1 MLHDSATQARPRRV
15 ACGNAHSLLLLRAE
29 GDQDAEERMQV
40 LGWGNNRHNALG
52 LRRAA
57 DKSDASKSEKVNGIF
72 ELTSRAFEEASR
84 KQTHRAFEEGDPGK
98 KKLQASRHVVEVACG
113 SNHSAIL
120 EALEPISAAAAEQ
133 PVLVKSRLLTCGNGA
148 NGQLGH
154 GETSKDDDLPQP
166 AEVKFPMDRAG
177 QLVVQRV
184 CCGADHTFA
193 IVNIVRASFT
203 DVGRL
208 FAWGLGSYGALGIGS
223 WVDCF
228 TPTEVWFPDDDAEA
242 QRRQTL
248 VYQVAAGTK
257 HSVALTTKGQVFT
270 WGHGGHGRLGLGQ
283 AKVRGQNSY
292 SAEFIPRQ
300 VLSLQGLKVTYVA
313 AGEAHSAAVDQLG
326 GLYTWGQGS
335 FGRCGHGVGTDM
347 PSPARVESLSGLSM
361 SQVALGLMHSVT
373 MSVKGQLYT
382 WGKGPATGFDV
393 EDVITTP
400 RQVKL
405 ESRDPVYQI
414 AAGPLHTVVLMQ
426 TGDVLYFGSGTDGR
440 LPYRNTFDGSLEDVA
455 SPTLLKPPDLKVKA
469 WAAEKTKARGQS
481 REASWWPS
489 RLCCGSSSSAVL
501 TGTGEVPPGGMAMEN
516 LWLWGDR
523 KISGVGDVSELIEKM
538 EEDVEST
545 IIDTN
550 GDCWLPVPLKTGVRC
565 RTVRMVAM
573 GHDHCLIVTAD
584 SLMYSWGNGS
594 KGQLG
599 TGSMQAA
606 DTPQFITYP
615 TDVLDVAAGEEHS
628 ACLIE
633 GGECFTWGNAAGGRL
648 GLGSCLTDGEQL
660 SPKRVIIDVAEL
672 RVLRSVSCG
681 SQHSALITQ
690 DGRLLTFGTGWFGR
704 LGNGERDNEY
714 VPKLVEMP
722 NTVKEVHCATYH
734 TCIVDSTDRL
744 WVCGR
749 DSALCRD
756 AQNHVLRPILFEPF
770 NQPGEE
776 RCVRSLAAIEQHTLV
791 AAYCLSKKDT
801 IELWVWGKNDR
812 GQLGLPPATAPV
824 IDMPWR
830 LQIPELE
837 EMEER
842 GHMDIDIAQ
851 VATGLH
857 HSMCMAITT
866 DSKGNRQ
873 PLVYSWGSC
882 GSGRLGFEQGTE
894 DKLQMLQ
901 IREMHKGKV
910 SERTQTTGVKHLRI
924 YPPVRVA
931 NRWKKGQ
938 KDGTHHVAAEK
949 PESID
954 KESAKWIDCQQKLF
968 EELPDCKTKALQ
980 DQERKAEKTCK
991 NQLDFICQLWNKPS
1005 SGSEVSEYTL
1015 RQLRKDIEVEY
1026 LRTLNALQM
1035 SGSGDGPQMEKLQWV
1050 KTDIDVKKRLL
1061 KFEELL
1067 WILQQQ
1073 PVYMASLSEI
1083 LRKNSVEDEE
1093 HQIFRRACERIFHDL
1108 HEPRT
1113 LHLCKATLKLIM
1125 ESELDL
1131 GRLLTDLFDPIK
1143 SHVTFLIT
1151 QMATHPAFVDGIAF
1165 PILNPE
1171 DETSLMSTIIK
1182 YTMMKKDGETPRLGG
1197 SGEGDVNMVTGVF
1210 VTHLFEYEEL
1220 MQNAERGAHQGTEKN
1235 RYLNFQNELSAFQR
1249 SCVEAS
1255 RGGSEREKDVHAGCI
1270 PNFIRNFV
1278 SQIFQDERAKD
1289 FKMLLVSCFKS
1300 LRHSPAVKGLDSR
1313 DSKICTPIASLV
1325 LGNILASVLEALQ
1338 TPAFSLVVLKIRK
1351 RVFENH
1357 MNRKNA
1363 AKGESDFDRLDVAEL
1378 LLDRV
1383 LYNVQAL
1390 AKVFQRSVHKQMF
1403 QAQFPTKVSQAPK
1416 EEPESRQ
1423 ICDEIRDFTCHVLH
1437 QELME
1442 VMRSSERSGGWMEE
1456 AQDPIAAELATDLY
1470 MSHFTLQNTHVSM
1483 STLDLL
1489 QMANILYRH
1498 RKDMLPPDDPK
1509 DKLAEVLEDVM
1520 TRRQLEKPRKE
1531 DGVLITEETA
1541 EYHQHG
1547 HLWLAQQHGEWH
1559 NFRLKAR
1566 FLETMQGPE
1575 NEPMFC
1581 SISQAPI
1588 PSSLAMEQ
1596 QRSQR
1601 DVKLIQKYT
1610 IPDKDKSVLERM
1622 QLTNEDEPV
1631 EVFEHL
1637 EEILQQLS
1645 GNKKDNDDVKYQIT
1659 GRSWSDLRIGFSK
1672 IQKALQQDIKD
1683 GNASSKMRGLVMDLE
1698 EGKKIIDFIMK
1709 ERGLEADF
1717 MKYIDKSVQRRW
1729 VHYRYLEETSMRNNL
1744 ILKSRESYSTELK
1757 EQVETLQKVLKV
1769 AVECACPTRF
1779 TMAAAQRSEKISFLR
1794 LRRIKQR
1801 IRKTKPTP
1809 GQKIIDTMGS
1819 DENRDSAKLQ
1829 ELKDSIIPIQ
1839 TFSLNQLESKGVVV
1853 RMHDKLP
1860 GKTRKHMSFTFQ
1872 SNGEGFNVQIFLKT
1886 TLLKEFQ
1893 ISREQIEDLEFAN
1906 KTCASSYA
1914 DDFVWM
1920 NGYRLRRLLT
1930 FIVVDNGI

>member
-1 MLHDSATQARPRRV
+1 MLTDSSTQARPRRV

-29 GDQDAEERMQV
+29 GDQDAEEKTQI
-40 LGWGNNRHNALG
+40 LGWGNNRHNPLG
-52 LRRAA
+52 LRRTQ
-57 DKSDASKSEKVNGIF
+57 DKSDTSKTEKVTGISGVT
-72 ELTSRAFEEASR
+72 LRVFEEPPKR
-84 KQTHRAFEEGDPGK
+84 LRAFEEGEATSK
-98 KKLQASRHVVEVACG
+98 KKVHVNRHLVEVACG

-120 EALEPISAAAAEQ
+120 EALEPISAATAEQ
-133 PVLVKSRLLTCGNGA
+133 PILVKSRLLTCGNGA

-154 GETSKDDDLPQP
+154 GETSKDDDLLQP
-166 AEVKFPMDRAG
+166 AEVKFPMVPGG
-177 QLVVQRV
+177 QMVVQRV

-193 IVNIVRASFT
+193 IVNIVRPFLT

-223 WVDCF
+223 WADCY

-248 VYQVAAGTK
+248 IYQVAAGTK
-257 HSVALTTKGQVFT
+257 HSVALTTKGHVFT

-292 SAEFIPRQ
+292 SAEFVPRQ
-300 VLSLQGLKVTYVA
+300 VSSLQGLKVTYIA
-313 AGEAHSAAVDQLG
+313 AGEAHTAAVDQLG

-335 FGRCGHGVGTDM
+335 YGRCGHGLGTDM

-382 WGKGPATGFDV
+382 WGKGPATGFDGV
-393 EDVITTP
+393 DVITTP

-414 AAGPLHTVVLMQ
+414 SAGPLHTVVLMQ
-426 TGDVLYFGSGTDGR
+426 TGDVLYFGSGTEGR
-440 LPYRNTFDGSLEDVA
+440 LPYRNAFDGQQEDVA

-469 WAAEKTKARGQS
+469 WAQEKTKALRQS

-516 LWLWGDR
+516 LWLWGTR
-523 KISGVGDVSELIEKM
+523 EISSVCDLSELIEMM
-538 EEDVEST
+538 EEDSEST

-550 GDCWLPVPLKTGVRC
+550 KDCWLPVPLKTGVRC

-573 GHDHCLIVTAD
+573 GYEHCLIVTAD

-660 SPKRVIIDVAEL
+660 SPKRVVIDVAEL

-690 DGRLLTFGTGWFGR
+690 DGQLLTFGTGWFGR

-714 VPKLVEMP
+714 VPKLVDMP
-722 NTVKEVHCATYH
+722 SAVKEVHCATYH

-749 DSALCRD
+749 DNSLCRD
-756 AQNHVLRPILFEPF
+756 NQQHVLRPILFEPF

-776 RCVRSLAAIEQHTLV
+776 RCVRSLATVEQHTLV
-791 AAYCLSKKDT
+791 ATYRLSNRDT
-801 IELWVWGKNDR
+801 MELWVWGKNAS
-812 GQLGLPPATAPV
+812 GQLGLPPTAAPV

-830 LQIPELE
+830 LQIPELQ
-837 EMEER
+837 EMIEER
-842 GHMDIDIAQ
+842 GHVDFDIAQ

-857 HSMCMAITT
+857 HSMCLAITT
-866 DSKGNRQ
+866 DAKGNRQ
-873 PLVYSWGSC
+873 PLVYSWGSS
-882 GSGRLGFEQGTE
+882 GSGRLGFEQGTD
-894 DKLQMLQ
+894 DKLEMLQ

-910 SERTQTTGVKHLRI
+910 PERTQTTGPKHLRI
-924 YPPVRVA
+924 YPPVKVA
-931 NRWKKGQ
+931 SRWKKSQ
-938 KDGTHHVAAEK
+938 KDATHHVVAEK

-954 KESAKWIDCQQKLF
+954 KDSAKWIDCQFKLF

-980 DQERKAEKTCK
+980 EQERKAEKTCK
-991 NQLDFICQLWNKPS
+991 NQLDFICHLWDKPTS
-1005 SGSEVSEYTL
+1005 RSEVSEFTL

-1026 LRTLNALQM
+1026 VRTLNALQM
-1035 SGSGDGPQMEKLQWV
+1035 SGSGDGPQMEKPQWV
-1050 KTDIDVKKRLL
+1050 KTDIDIKKKLL
-1061 KFEELL
+1061 NFEELL

-1073 PVYMASLSEI
+1073 PVYMSRLSEI
-1083 LRKNSVEDEE
+1083 LRKNSVQDTE
-1093 HQIFRRACERIFHDL
+1093 HHIFRQMCKRIYHDL
-1108 HEPRT
+1108 LEPRT

-1125 ESELDL
+1125 NSELEM
-1131 GRLLTDLFDPIK
+1131 GRGLSELFDPIK
-1143 SHVTFLIT
+1143 SHATFLIT
-1151 QMATHPAFVDGIAF
+1151 QLATHAAFVDGIAL

-1171 DETSLMSTIIK
+1171 DETSLVSTIIK
-1182 YTMMKKDGETPRLGG
+1182 YTMMKKDGETPRVGG
-1197 SGEGDVNMVTGVF
+1197 TGEGDFHTVTGVF
-1210 VTHLFEYEEL
+1210 VTHLFEYQEL
-1220 MQNAERGAHQGTEKN
+1220 AHNAEGGPPQGGEKN
-1235 RYLNFQNELSAFQR
+1235 RYLNFQNELSGFQR
-1249 SCVEAS
+1249 CCAT
-1255 RGGSEREKDVHAGCI
+1255 RGVNEREKDVHAGCI
-1270 PNFIRNFV
+1270 RNFIQNFV
-1278 SQIFQDERAKD
+1278 TQIFQDDRAKD

-1300 LRHSPAVKGLDSR
+1300 LRHSPSAKGLDSR
-1313 DSKICTPIASLV
+1313 DPKICTPLASLV
-1325 LGNILASVLEALQ
+1325 LGNILASVLEALS

-1351 RVFENH
+1351 RIFENH
-1357 MNRKNA
+1357 RKTAN
-1363 AKGESDFDRLDVAEL
+1363 KGESEFDRLDIAEV

-1403 QAQFPTKVSQAPK
+1403 QVQFPTKMSQAPK
-1416 EEPESRQ
+1416 EEPESRL
-1423 ICDEIRDFTCHVLH
+1423 ICDDLREFTCEVLH
-1437 QELME
+1437 QEMME
-1442 VMRSSERSGGWMEE
+1442 LIKSSERSGGWMDE

-1489 QMANILYRH
+1489 QMANVLYRH
-1498 RKDMLPPDDPK
+1498 RKDMIPSDDHE
-1509 DKLAEVLEDVM
+1509 DKLAEVLDTVM
-1520 TRRQLEKPRKE
+1520 ARKQLEKPRKE
-1531 DGVLITEETA
+1531 DGVLVTEETS

-1547 HLWLAQQHGEWH
+1547 HVWLAQQHGEWH

-1566 FLETMQGPE
+1566 FLENMGGPE
-1575 NEPMFC
+1575 NEPVFC
-1581 SISQAPI
+1581 HVSQAPI
-1588 PSSLAMEQ
+1588 PNVLATEP
-1596 QRSQR
+1596 QRSHGT
-1601 DVKLIQKYT
+1601 VNLINKYT
-1610 IPDKDKSVLERM
+1610 IPDKDKPAIDRM
-1622 QLTNEDEPV
+1622 TLTDQDEPI

-1637 EEILQQLS
+1637 EEIIQELS

-1659 GRSWSDLRIGFSK
+1659 GRTWIDLRTGFSK
-1672 IQKALQQDIKD
+1672 IQKALQQDIRD

-1698 EGKKIIDFIMK
+1698 EGKKIIDFVMK
-1709 ERGLEADF
+1709 ARSPESDF

-1729 VHYRYLEETSMRNNL
+1729 VHYRYLEETSIHNDL
-1744 ILKSRESYSTELK
+1744 ILKSRESYNTELK
-1757 EQVETLQKVLKV
+1757 EQVATLQQVLKV
-1769 AVECACPTRF
+1769 AMDCICPTRF

-1819 DENRDSAKLQ
+1819 DENRDTAKLQ
-1829 ELKDSIIPIQ
+1829 ELKDSIIPTQ

-1853 RMHDKLP
+1853 RMHEKLP

-1872 SNGEGFNVQIFLKT
+1872 TDGEGFNVQIFLKT

-1893 ISREQIEDLEFAN
+1893 ISRQQIEDMEFAN
-1906 KTCASSYA
+1906 KTSASSYA

-1930 FIVVDNGI
+1930 FIVVDNGV